1 MANFAFWSSL
11 AFVLP
16 QALWVRS
23 RTPRFR
29 GPSGPLC
36 GNCGH
41 VPSLRVVGIGDS
53 IIAGVGAA
61 TPDATLTATLSQALY
76 QRLGIG
82 VAWSAYGKIAADTR
96 KITGEVATR
105 APPDGAELILISAGV
120 NDITGLR
127 TRAAWLESMEALVAR
142 LAASC
147 PRAQILIVG
156 LPPLEL
162 FPALPTPLSTVLGW
176 RARYFEAAIA
186 KQAREWPN
194 VEYVPIDIRPSAGDF
209 ASDGFHPSEQSY
221 ATLGSLLA
229 QRVLD
234 SPLLSRCVHNET

>member
-11 AFVLP
+11 ALVLP

-29 GPSGPLC
+29 GPNGPLSGSY
-36 GNCGH
+36 GNAH
-41 VPSLRVVGIGDS
+41 SLRVFGIGDS
-53 IIAGVGAA
+53 IIAGVGASR
-61 TPDATLTATLSQALY
+61 PDATLTATLALALH

-82 VAWSAYGKIAADTR
+82 VAWSAFGKIAADTR
-96 KITGEVATR
+96 RITGEVARCT
-105 APPDGAELILISAGV
+105 PPDGADLILISAGV

-127 TRAAWLESMEALVAR
+127 TRSAWLESMEALVAA
-142 LAASC
+142 LVASC

-162 FPALPTPLSTVLGW
+162 FPALPAPLSTVLGW

-186 KQAREWPN
+186 KRARECPN
-194 VEYVPIDIRPSAGDF
+194 VEYVSIEIRPTGDDF
-209 ASDGFHPSEQSY
+209 ASDGFHPSEHSY
-221 ATLGSLLA
+221 ATLGSVLA

-234 SPLLSRCVHNET
+234 NDLLRHIHNGA